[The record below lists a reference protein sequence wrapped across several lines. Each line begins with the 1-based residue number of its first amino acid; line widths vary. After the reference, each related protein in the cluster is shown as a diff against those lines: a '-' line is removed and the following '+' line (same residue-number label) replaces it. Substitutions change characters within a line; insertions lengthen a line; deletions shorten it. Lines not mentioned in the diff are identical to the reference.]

1 MFNSSLGG
9 GSIPTMRTWIRLAK
23 CTPGGFWGMVRRA
36 TTEASPVLRSPRPG
50 VHQGAENI
58 HPRVKH
64 HRKIGSPVMEGRTL
78 EGRYVRVIS
87 AASDK
92 DGSSMLR

>member
-1 MFNSSLGG
+1 MYSRRRLLWGG
-9 GSIPTMRTWIRLAK
+9 
-23 CTPGGFWGMVRRA
+23 
-36 TTEASPVLRSPRPG
+36 EASYHRSFTGLEIPKARSPP
-50 VHQGAENI
+50 GAENI
-58 HPRVKH
+58 HPRERWSTEWRTLVKH
-64 HRKIGSPVMEGRTL
+64 HRKIGLTVMEGRTL